1 VYAPNDEEL
10 LRRLLDGDATAF
22 RTLVERYH
30 RELFHFALRYTNSK
44 AVADDIVQEAFLQL
58 HLSAPSFDPQRR
70 LKPWLFTI
78 TANKARD
85 QFRSRSRR
93 REVPLDAQVG
103 GEEDAGQRFLN
114 LIADEAAE
122 PDLNLQTSE
131 QQEIVRNVIEQMP
144 PHLAEILL
152 LGYYHALPYKD
163 IAGILGIPL
172 GTVKSRLHAAVT
184 QFGQRYRDSRPE
196 TDETETPEP
205 EVG

>member
-1 VYAPNDEEL
+1 MNAPNDEEL
-10 LRRLLDGDATAF
+10 LRRHLDGDAAAF
-22 RTLVERYH
+22 RALVERYH
-30 RELFHFALRYTNSK
+30 RELFQFALRYTSSK

-58 HLSAPSFDPQRR
+58 HLSAPTFDPARR

-85 QFRSRSRR
+85 QFRSRARR

-114 LIADEAAE
+114 LIADDSAE
-122 PDLNLQTSE
+122 PDLPIQSTE
-131 QQEIVRNVIEQMP
+131 QQEIVRKVVEELP

-163 IAGILGIPL
+163 IADILGIPL

-184 QFGQRYRDSRPE
+184 QFGQRYRAARP
-196 TDETETPEP
+196 DEEGDDA
-205 EVG
+205 VA